1 MNVMNGIQLNI
12 DAYTYYDYLKYA
24 ILERTE
30 VDHIIQIIHVIMEG
44 YWILMI

>member
-24 ILERTE
+24 ILLLPLL
-30 VDHIIQIIHVIMEG
+30 DMN
-44 YWILMI
+44 